1 MTTPNS
7 MAPEQVPARLPT
19 SPQVQRGWFQ
29 LRQDGSEVDP
39 VLVCS
44 PPSALVG
51 LILPQAVSTG
61 RQEGCGRAKVTL
73 RSQPRGSESR
83 HRDFLR
89 DRHGGERIG
98 EVGGLPRAHACGDGR
113 AGIPG
118 EPQTREPAFTNE
130 ACPRDPASAS
140 LTRAA
145 VSGPSLMLSTLETL
159 CLV

>member
-1 MTTPNS
+1 M
-7 MAPEQVPARLPT
+7 
-19 SPQVQRGWFQ
+19 
-29 LRQDGSEVDP
+29 DP

-44 PPSALVG
+44 PPSALLALFSHRLCPRGVRK
-51 LILPQAVSTG
+51 AA
-61 RQEGCGRAKVTL
+61 GRAKVTL